1 LSASGGLVL
10 HSGGVL
16 LAPYLSETF
25 GIVEVP
31 KGEGLGVVGSTTRIN
46 SQGFGVVSNLSPYYM
61 NEVQIS
67 LEEASTELEIETPT
81 QRVAPV
87 EGSIVRLKF
96 NSTSGRPLLIVL
108 QPSSG
113 KRVPIGASVSD
124 TQGLELGTVGQSSR
138 ALVRVKKP
146 KDRLK
151 VVWGDKPNETCFVDY
166 DVDEKSKANANGFTN
181 LKLPCVTVNL
191 ALKNN

>member
-1 LSASGGLVL
+1 
-10 HSGGVL
+10 
-16 LAPYLSETF
+16 
-25 GIVEVP
+25 
-31 KGEGLGVVGSTTRIN
+31 
-46 SQGFGVVSNLSPYYM
+46 
-61 NEVQIS
+61 
-67 LEEASTELEIETPT
+67 
-81 QRVAPV
+81 
-87 EGSIVRLKF
+87 
-96 NSTSGRPLLIVL
+96 L

-124 TQGLELGTVGQSSR
+124 PQGLELGTVGQGSR

-166 DVDEKSKANANGFTN
+166 EVDEKIKANATGFTN
-181 LKLPCVTVNL
+181 LKLPCVADTV